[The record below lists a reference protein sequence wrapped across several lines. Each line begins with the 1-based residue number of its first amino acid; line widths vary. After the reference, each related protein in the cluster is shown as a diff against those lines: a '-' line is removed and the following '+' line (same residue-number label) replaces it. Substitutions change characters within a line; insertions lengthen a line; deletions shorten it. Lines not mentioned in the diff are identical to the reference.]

1 MLNYFFKRLK
11 KFVLFILILLI
22 LMITSLAGIFYSS
35 FKFSKKYIEPSK
47 VFEYVEKNKE
57 DNKVEDVY
65 FTEENKNYLEDKNI
79 WAIRIDKNGKVIESF
94 NKPEEVK
101 NKFEITD
108 LVRFTRYYL
117 NDYPVFTFVVDDGVL
132 VLAYPKNS
140 LDKFPF
146 NYYSYDLVKINLLIL
161 LISII
166 LFALLVYLFYH
177 HEVKRIFKKLNP
189 LQEAIGNIFDE
200 NYEKLEEEGELGEIS
215 KTIND
220 ANEKF
225 NNLKKSQASWLRGIS
240 HDIRTPLTKISWEM
254 EGIKTKENLDEVKNI
269 ENQVIKISR
278 IIEDLNLTKSLE
290 NLSDKFFEY
299 KDPISVIRKLI
310 VNTLNENPSEEI
322 IFENKINKKI
332 KIKMDDHLFYRML
345 ENILNNSLEYGDGK
359 ICIIYELMNKKLI
372 ISIEN
377 EGNHIEDS
385 VIKRLNEENLSDV
398 QKHGMG
404 LFISRQICNLHKGIM
419 EVQNL
424 SSGVKVSFIFN
435 IDNLS

>member
-47 VFEYVEKNKE
+47 VFEFVEKNKE
-57 DNKVEDVY
+57 DNKVEDIY

-146 NYYSYDLVKINLLIL
+146 NYYSYDLVKINMLIL

-278 IIEDLNLTKSLE
+278 IIEDLNLTNSLE
-290 NLSDKFFEY
+290 NLSDKYFEY

-322 IFENKINKKI
+322 IFENKINKEI

-359 ICIIYELMNKKLI
+359 ICIIYELMNNKLI
-372 ISIEN
+372 ILIKN
-377 EGNHIEDS
+377 EGNPIEES

-435 IDNLS
+435 IK

>member
-47 VFEYVEKNKE
+47 VFEFVEKNKE
-57 DNKVEDVY
+57 NNKVEDIY

-101 NKFEITD
+101 NNFEITD
-108 LVRFTRYYL
+108 MVRFTRYYL
-117 NDYPVFTFVVDDGVL
+117 NDYPVFTFVLDDGVL

-290 NLSDKFFEY
+290 NLSDKHFEY
-299 KDPISVIRKLI
+299 KNPISVIRKLI
-310 VNTLNENPSEEI
+310 VNNLNENSSEEI
-322 IFENKINKKI
+322 IFENKINKEI

-345 ENILNNSLEYGDGK
+345 ENILNNSLKYGDGRT
-359 ICIIYELMNKKLI
+359 CIIYELINNKLI
-372 ISIEN
+372 ISIKN
-377 EGNHIEDS
+377 EGNHIEES

-435 IDNLS
+435 IK